1 DGGSQGE
8 LRGGPGGLGEAG
20 DVTEHG
26 GVHVHTGGEGGHIGH
41 GTGGDHRGQG
51 GGAVLHGGAG
61 EDLHGGVLVR
71 VAQGGAHQ
79 EPVQLGLREAVGTG
93 LLDRVLGG
101 EHDERRRDVV
111 RLPVDGDASFFH
123 HLQQRRLSLRR
134 RAVDLIGE
142 YHGGEDGAVVELEA
156 LGLLV
161 VDRHAGDVRG
171 QQVRCEL
178 DARVAGLHRGGYR
191 TSQGGLARAGE
202 VLQQQVPAGE
212 QAGQGQSHHVILA

>member
-1 DGGSQGE
+1 GSEQEAGGQHGFAEGPDVVGDHVVAPVGGRPGLGAAHQRQSAADGGSQGD
-8 LRGGPGGLGEAG
+8 LRGVPGGLGEAG

-142 YHGGEDGAVVELEA
+142 YHGGEDGAGVELEA
-156 LGLLV
+156 L
-161 VDRHAGDVRG
+161 
-171 QQVRCEL
+171 
-178 DARVAGLHRGGYR
+178 
-191 TSQGGLARAGE
+191 
-202 VLQQQVPAGE
+202 
-212 QAGQGQSHHVILA
+212 